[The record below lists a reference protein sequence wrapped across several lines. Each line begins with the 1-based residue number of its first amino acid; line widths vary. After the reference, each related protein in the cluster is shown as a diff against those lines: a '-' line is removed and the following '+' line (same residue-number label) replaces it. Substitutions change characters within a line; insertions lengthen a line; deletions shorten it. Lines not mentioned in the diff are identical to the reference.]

1 MPCPTLCSH
10 MNCSTPGFPVL
21 HCLPEFAQILVYWVD
36 DAIQPSHPLLPP
48 SPIALN
54 LSQNQGFFQWVS
66 SLHQVAKIL
75 ELQLQHQSFN
85 EYSGLISF
93 MIDWFDL
100 LTVQETLKTLLQHHS
115 SKASIIGR
123 SAFFMVQLSHP
134 YIATGKTIA
143 LTIWAFI
150 SKVMSLLSFHL
161 LSTYMPGIVLNA
173 LQTLSQFQN
182 KHCLCLR
189 FKAKATEAWKN

>member
-1 MPCPTLCSH
+1 MLCLTLCDR

-21 HCLPEFAQILVYWVD
+21 YCLPEFAETLVYWVD

-48 SPIALN
+48 SPFALN
-54 LSQNQGFFQWVS
+54 LSQNQGLFQWVS
-66 SLHQVAKIL
+66 CLHHVAKVL

-93 MIDWFDL
+93 RIDEFAF
-100 LTVQETLKTLLQHHS
+100 LTVQETLKSLLQHHS
-115 SKASIIGR
+115 SKASTLGR

-143 LTIWAFI
+143 LTIRAFI

-173 LQTLSQFQN
+173 LQTLS
-182 KHCLCLR
+182 
-189 FKAKATEAWKN
+189 

>member
-93 MIDWFDL
+93 MIDWLDL
-100 LTVQETLKTLLQHHS
+100 LAVQVTLESLLQHHS
-115 SKASIIGR
+115 SIRNTMKQRANYFWSLISLI
-123 SAFFMVQLSHP
+123 LSL
-134 YIATGKTIA
+134 YS
-143 LTIWAFI
+143 
-150 SKVMSLLSFHL
+150 SKCARWRAKNSTDQAYLCFLGEGSFL
-161 LSTYMPGIVLNA
+161 G
-173 LQTLSQFQN
+173 
-182 KHCLCLR
+182 
-189 FKAKATEAWKN
+189 